1 MLKQSLTLF
10 AIAASAYLPFAP
22 LAAQAE
28 TRATYYADHYQ
39 GSPTASG
46 APYNASGYTAAHPSY
61 RLGTVVRV
69 TNLNNGRSVEVVVN
83 DRCNC
88 GIDLSKAAARSI
100 GLLSS
105 GVAPVTV
112 RPVR

>member
-10 AIAASAYLPFAP
+10 AIVASAYLPFVP
-22 LAAQAE
+22 AAQAE
-28 TRATYYADHYQ
+28 TRATYYADSYQ

-46 APYNASGYTAAHPSY
+46 TPYNAGSYTAAHPSY

-88 GIDLSKAAARSI
+88 GIDLSRAAARDI